1 MASMPPCGIV
11 PHAMHDHHH
20 GHEHDHHHHAP
31 PAGHTRAFAI
41 GTALNLS
48 FVVAGIAFG
57 LLANSMALLAD
68 AAHNLSDVLGL
79 LLGWGAAWLARRP
92 PTPRRTYGWGR
103 GSIMA
108 VLLNAAILLI
118 AVGGIGVEA
127 AHRLLAPQ
135 PVSDLTVM
143 LVAAAGIV
151 VNGITALLFMRG
163 RGADLNI
170 RAQFIHMAGDACVSA
185 GVVVAGL
192 LMRLTG
198 WTWLDPLSSL
208 GIALVILISTWGLLR
223 ESLDLAMDAVP
234 VSVSQRDVEA
244 YLAALP
250 GVQEVHDLHIWGLST
265 TETALTAH
273 LVCNDD
279 DARYRLHDLTA
290 QLHERF
296 GIGHSTLQIETDE
309 DAELCRLRPQHVV

>member
-1 MASMPPCGIV
+1 MP
-11 PHAMHDHHH
+11 
-20 GHEHDHHHHAP
+20 DHHHHHHDHA
-31 PAGHTRAFAI
+31 PAGHYDRAFAV
-41 GTALNLS
+41 GTVLNLA
-48 FVVAGIAFG
+48 FVVAGVGFG
-57 LLANSMALLAD
+57 LAANSMALLAD

-92 PTPRRTYGWGR
+92 PTRRRTYGWGR
-103 GSIMA
+103 GSIFA
-108 VLLNAAILLI
+108 VLLNATILLI
-118 AVGGIGVEA
+118 AIGGIGVEA
-127 AHRLLAPQ
+127 VHRLITPQ
-135 PVSDLTVM
+135 PVSDLIVM

-151 VNGITALLFMRG
+151 INGATALMFMRG
-163 RGADLNI
+163 RGDDLNI
-170 RAQFIHMAGDACVSA
+170 RAQFIHMAGDAGVSA

-208 GIALVILISTWGLLR
+208 GIAVVILISTWGLLR

-234 VSVSQRDVEA
+234 PGVSQRDVEA
-244 YLAALP
+244 WLVALP

-273 LVCNDD
+273 LVCAD
-279 DARYRLHDLTA
+279 DAAQQRLHDLSA
-290 QLHERF
+290 ALQDRF
-296 GIGHSTLQIETDE
+296 GIGHSTFQIETNA

>member
-1 MASMPPCGIV
+1 
-11 PHAMHDHHH
+11 MHDHRHH
-20 GHEHDHHHHAP
+20 DHAHHHHAP
-31 PAGHTRAFAI
+31 AGRYDRAFAI
-41 GTALNLS
+41 GTALNLG
-48 FVVAGIAFG
+48 FVIAGVGFG
-57 LLANSMALLAD
+57 LVANSMALLAD
-68 AAHNLSDVLGL
+68 AAHNLGDVLGL

-127 AHRLLAPQ
+127 VHRLLVPQ
-135 PVSDLTVM
+135 PVSELTVM

-163 RGADLNI
+163 RGDDLNI
-170 RAQFIHMAGDACVSA
+170 RAQFIHMAGDAGVSA
-185 GVVVAGL
+185 GVVAAGL

-208 GIALVILISTWGLLR
+208 GIALVILISTWSLLR

-234 VSVSQRDVEA
+234 VSVSEREVEA

-273 LVCNDD
+273 LVCNDGN
-279 DARYRLHDLTA
+279 ARYRLHDLTA
-290 QLHERF
+290 QLHDRF
-296 GIGHSTLQIETDE
+296 GIGHSTLQIETGA
-309 DAELCRLRPQHVV
+309 DAELCRLRPQDVV